1 MIGGHARLDIPE
13 FGDEPEQ
20 RAVDRFAWGAR
31 WWVRAIPSKEH
42 HQPQPPRPVV
52 EVVVARLGLDSTTQ
66 SYVLVLQE
74 KGGTRLLPIWIGQPE
89 AESIVMQIHS
99 IKRVR
104 PLTHDLCKN
113 LILGLGGSLRR
124 VQITR
129 VEKNTYYAELHI
141 NRGDNVV
148 QIDARPSDS
157 IAIALRLAAPIF
169 ASETLLSSIEVEDQ
183 SEDATSAPGTTGD
196 ASELSADQLKEYL
209 ENLRPEDFGKFN
221 L

>member
-1 MIGGHARLDIPE
+1 M
-13 FGDEPEQ
+13 
-20 RAVDRFAWGAR
+20 
-31 WWVRAIPSKEH
+31 
-42 HQPQPPRPVV
+42 V

-99 IKRVR
+99 IKRAR

-113 LILGLGGSLRR
+113 LILGLGGALRR

-141 NRGDNVV
+141 NRGDNIV

-169 ASETLLSSIEVEDQ
+169 AAETLLSTIDVEEQ
-183 SEDATSAPGTTGD
+183 SEDSAATPMTSGDPG
-196 ASELSADQLKEYL
+196 ELSADQLKEYL